1 MSEKFFSQQ
10 TCDRCGGSLNSGRI
24 MSAFSTECICMKCSE
39 AERKLP
45 DFRKAVAAE
54 CEAIRNG
61 NYHFPGIG
69 WLAPGEV
76 TPPGRPEILIL

>member
-1 MSEKFFSQQ
+1 
-10 TCDRCGGSLNSGRI
+10 
-24 MSAFSTECICMKCSE
+24 MKCSE